1 MFCGFGSSLEVQSPG
16 VKSPT
21 SGIQAQPL
29 TLGPVFH
36 RTHNTGL
43 LLIVVHRLV
52 TAVASLI
59 AEHRFVIAVASL
71 FAEHR
76 L

>member
-1 MFCGFGSSLEVQSPG
+1 VLGLRCCVWVFSS
-16 VKSPT
+16 
-21 SGIQAQPL
+21 SGEW
-29 TLGPVFH
+29 
-36 RTHNTGL
+36 GL